1 MTKHTDCFRVDYR
14 ILATFSASQFC
25 TSYLLNYHRDQQRSR
40 LLESQMH
47 QYETQ
52 GNSILASSGLYTF
65 YDL

>member
-14 ILATFSASQFC
+14 ILATFSADAFSNPV
-25 TSYLLNYHRDQQRSR
+25 LNYHRDQQRSR